1 MKTFTVDSAVFEK
14 MPDYCLGV
22 VAVEGFNNEDPCP
35 AVEAMLDQAVADFA
49 ARHAG
54 DNVRELP
61 AIRACREAFQAV
73 GMNPNKFM
81 VSIEALAK
89 RVVKGGALPHINPLV
104 DLGNALSLRYEVPMG
119 AHDIDRMEPCGIAVR
134 FAEEGDTFLPMGEEV
149 RELVPEGE
157 MVYVSGQTV
166 KTRRWMWRQSED
178 GKLRAD
184 TTHVFF
190 PIDGFASVDKDAVLA
205 ARDALAD
212 FLGTE
217 LGLKVIT
224 GYVDRDHTEMPIE
237 EDVVEV

>member
-1 MKTFTVDSAVFEK
+1 MKKFIVDPAVFEK
-14 MPDYCLGV
+14 LPDYCLGV
-22 VAVEGFNNEDPCP
+22 VVASGFDNAAPNEKI
-35 AVEAMLDQAVADFA
+35 ETLLDRYAQDFA

-61 AIRACREAFQAV
+61 GVRACREAFQKL

-89 RVVKGGALPHINPLV
+89 RVQKGGVLPHINPLV

-134 FAEEGDTFLPMGEEV
+134 FAQEGDSFLPMGEEQH
-149 RELVPEGE
+149 EDVPAGE

-178 GKLRAD
+178 GKLRPD

-190 PIDGFASVDKDAVLA
+190 PIDGFASVNRDAVLA
-205 ARDALAD
+205 ARDALAA
-212 FLGTE
+212 FLADE
-217 LGLKVIT
+217 MGLDKVIT
-224 GYVDRDHTEMPIE
+224 GWVDRENPEMAIE
-237 EDVVEV
+237 

>member
-1 MKTFTVDSAVFEK
+1 MKIFRVDRAVFEK
-14 MPDYCLGV
+14 LPDYCLGV
-22 VAVEGFNNEDPCP
+22 VAVEGFNNADPCP
-35 AVEAMLDQAVADFA
+35 AVDAMLDKETADFA
-49 ARHAG
+49 ARHVG

-61 AIRACREAFQAV
+61 GIRCCREAFQAV

-89 RVVKGGALPHINPLV
+89 RVQKGGALPHINPLV
-104 DLGNALSLRYEVPMG
+104 DLGNALSLHYEVPLG
-119 AHDIDRMEPCGIAVR
+119 AHDIDRMEACGIAVR

-149 RELVPEGE
+149 FETVPAGE

-178 GKLRAD
+178 GKLRPD
-184 TTHVFF
+184 TARVFF
-190 PIDGFASVDKDAVLA
+190 PIDGFASVNKDAVLA

-217 LGLKVIT
+217 LGLKVLT
-224 GYVDRDHTEMPIE
+224 GYVDREHPEMAIE
-237 EDVVEV
+237 